1 MTEGLDGRDESNSD
15 VHDEFHDGGG
25 HGAGVSRRVFILVC
39 LGRADGM
46 MTEFH
51 WWFKLI
57 DGAIR
62 RAECSFHWWLRLF

>member
-15 VHDEFHDGGG
+15 VHDEFHDG
-25 HGAGVSRRVFILVC
+25 AGISRRVFILMC

-51 WWFKLI
+51 WWLKLI

-62 RAECSFHWWLRLF
+62 RAECSFHWWLRLFDGR